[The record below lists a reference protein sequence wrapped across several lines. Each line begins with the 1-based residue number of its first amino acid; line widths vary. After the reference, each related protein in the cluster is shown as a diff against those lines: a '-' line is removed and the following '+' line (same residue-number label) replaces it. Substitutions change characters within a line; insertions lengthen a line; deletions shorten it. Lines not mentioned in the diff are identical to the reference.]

1 MTGARPNGRRTCAM
15 QVTSS
20 DRAGLRR
27 VQRDLFLCLSGR
39 PRPGL
44 RSAMSCPYGRGET
57 GRPVGSRRV
66 SCGLARVC
74 AGLCVLVREGRAGTV
89 RGLLGG
95 SRRSGAIAHIKF
107 ASCRKGVKP
116 PFLKT
121 DSVTPVTRQDSCQV
135 RACHCIGVREH
146 AIGHVAGGL
155 SSSARRAEDRPSRAG
170 AEAPG
175 DGASARGGGGA
186 SPGPAPVARA
196 GPSWGPVGGSD
207 GPAGSSAGPVAGGA
221 ATGSMA
227 SRSSRAQTA
236 QCRVRWR

>member
-15 QVTSS
+15 QVASS
-20 DRAGLRR
+20 GRAGLRR

-39 PRPGL
+39 PRLGL

-135 RACHCIGVREH
+135 RACHCIGAREH
-146 AIGHVAGGL
+146 AIGHVAGDFRPPPAGRRTGRHGPVPKPPVTVR
-155 SSSARRAEDRPSRAG
+155 RRAAVAG
-170 AEAPG
+170 HRQGPL
-175 DGASARGGGGA
+175 RWPV
-186 SPGPAPVARA
+186 PGPPGALRAARTVRLAPRTVRSPEGPPRA
-196 GPSWGPVGGSD
+196 PWRAAA
-207 GPAGSSAGPVAGGA
+207 AGRRPRSAG
-221 ATGSMA
+221 
-227 SRSSRAQTA
+227 
-236 QCRVRWR
+236 